1 MFDFCSC
8 VFRCLCYLESPT
20 TSTGNLIAICL
31 SGIICIVVSLLDPD
45 DCDWEATK
53 NIAMVEADDNAWH
66 TDVDYD
72 DDMLTKAKA
81 WIMKV
86 GLSFTVVIVILWPI
100 LSLPAGVFSEGYF
113 DFWVALSIL
122 WGIVSTLFVVFLPLW
137 ESKDAILAVMK
148 GMCGGGAPAGKTVT
162 STT

>member
-1 MFDFCSC
+1 MPHLSC
-8 VFRCLCYLESPT
+8 HRPT
-20 TSTGNLIAICL
+20 RTGNLIAICL
-31 SGIICIVVSLLDPD
+31 SGIICIAVSLADPD

-53 NIAMVEADDNAWH
+53 NIAMVETYDNAWH
-66 TDVDYD
+66 NATDYD

-81 WIMKV
+81 WIMKI

-122 WGIVSTLFVVFLPLW
+122 WGIVATLFVVFLPLW
-137 ESKDAILAVMK
+137 ESKDAITTVFK
-148 GMCGGGAPAGKTVT
+148 GMCGGGVPASKTVGDP
-162 STT
+162 